1 MTHRWAAMTYG
12 NTRKIKFARWQMK
25 VFGAVVEEIQWT
37 YELNNIWIGVSARE
51 VMKQIK
57 IAAQARCAMAGAYG
71 QYEMNLP

>member
-12 NTRKIKFARWQMK
+12 NTRKIKFAQWQMK